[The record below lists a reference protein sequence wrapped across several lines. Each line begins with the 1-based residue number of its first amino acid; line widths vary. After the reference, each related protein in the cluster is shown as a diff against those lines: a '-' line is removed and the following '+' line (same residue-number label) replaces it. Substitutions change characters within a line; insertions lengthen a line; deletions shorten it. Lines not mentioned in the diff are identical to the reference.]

1 MPQVEQLQVY
11 YWGPLR
17 ADPIDLAVDGINVA
31 TGPNGSGKTTS
42 LDALKLIFGVSDLS
56 RRPAE
61 YIYDGGGEEGERRAD
76 RALVKV
82 VFANP
87 KGGGTQGRPFAAA
100 GRGCEASEHVTAI
113 CEVTRDGKRRFAML
127 PGARI
132 WGQEGDELSAEVH
145 SLRDEIGGNWHPP
158 RAWSELL
165 NRAGVSRALLGVISV
180 RQGETDKTIEGSPE
194 ALLRRVLELTGKR
207 ETLDEFRQAKID
219 LVEAQRRHEEVS
231 ERLTS
236 EKHQLSALQLQARQY
251 EEFVKLGE
259 RRVWI
264 EEVGLPAAQRIDKT
278 AERKNLAIERDGQA
292 KALERG
298 REELRELEDAIPTLA
313 DQLSDL
319 EAEVDRLGQKEEE
332 ARDALLAATRE
343 EAQVSAEVVSR
354 QQLIEAARAL
364 VGEMEIDEALADRE
378 RSAYD
383 RSRDDVSA
391 REDECQSLETE
402 IADLE
407 AGRPARPPGIE
418 EFQTALR
425 EIGIDSKLI
434 AEHLEAPR
442 AIAAEAVLGDG
453 VWGLVVDSGR
463 LEEAVG
469 KARELEYRLPI
480 IGSGPG
486 SPVGALSGSNWL
498 ETVGAYL
505 AEVDVPIGQP
515 GIAEDGVFSGE
526 TWRAFRAPPQLVLG
540 SKARAEQS
548 RRARLRARE
557 LEAALPELRR
567 RVEDAQR
574 RAMAV
579 AQAVPAI
586 AEISRLNTQL
596 TAAGKRL
603 KLATKASEAR
613 AGEARTVERR
623 LGQIES
629 ELKGMEE
636 RRGALQHEVRQR
648 APQVEGYDR
657 RLVVLDLEL
666 EELPPIPEELDL
678 SGLGTIETLR
688 HELENIG
695 ERLADDDQFPEEV
708 RTELVVAHREAQ
720 ERKVAEVGRLL
731 EGRREDLDK
740 VAAEVQRARERYD
753 QHIRQVVGLL
763 AKRFREVCD
772 QAGMDGDID
781 LRSGETEGEF
791 GIDVRVAHVKG
802 EAKRSY
808 RSSAHSS
815 GQRAKISLLIL
826 LAAMGLEG
834 SADLLIMDEHAAHL
848 DSRNIDVV
856 ADVMNA
862 LKHRVQFILATPT
875 NAEAGRLQWCDHQFA
890 FYPRRAKEPFAP
902 PVRIF
907 TRRPVDGARYAEMG
921 QLALA
926 D

>member
-61 YIYDGGGEEGERRAD
+61 YIYDDGGEGGEGRAD

-87 KGGGTQGRPFAAA
+87 RGPGSRGRPFAAA
-100 GRGCEASEHVTAI
+100 GRGCEAREHVTAI

-127 PGARI
+127 PGARV
-132 WGQEGDELSAEVH
+132 WEREGAELDAEIN
-145 SLRDEIGGNWHPP
+145 SLRGEIGSGWYPH
-158 RAWSELL
+158 RAWTELL

-180 RQGETDKTIEGSPE
+180 KQGETDKTIDGTPE
-194 ALLRRVLELTGKR
+194 MLLRRVLELTGKR
-207 ETLDEFRQAKID
+207 ETLDEFRQAKVD
-219 LVEAQRRHEEVS
+219 LAEARRRHEEVS

-236 EKHQLSALQLQARQY
+236 EKHQLSALQLQARQH

-264 EEVGLPAAQRIDKT
+264 EEVGLPAAQHIDKV
-278 AERKNLAIERDGQA
+278 AEREKLGTEREGQA

-298 REELRELEDAIPTLA
+298 RDDLHELEKAVPVLEGQIA
-313 DQLSDL
+313 DL
-319 EAEVDRLGQKEEE
+319 EEE
-332 ARDALLAATRE
+332 AELLRKREGEARVALLAATRK
-343 EAQVSAEVVSR
+343 EAHARAAVESR
-354 QQLIEAARAL
+354 KDLIDAARGL
-364 VGEMEIDEALADRE
+364 VGEVELDDALAERE
-378 RSAYD
+378 RAAYD
-383 RSRDDVSA
+383 RLRDDVSA
-391 REDECQSLETE
+391 RERERGSLAAR

-407 AGRPARPPGIE
+407 AGRPVRPAGID
-418 EFQTALR
+418 EFRAALQ
-425 EIGIDSKLI
+425 EIGIDSELM

-442 AIAAEAVLGDG
+442 AIVAESVLGDG
-453 VWGLVVDSGR
+453 VWGLVVDPER

-480 IGSGPG
+480 IASGFG
-486 SPVGALSGSNWL
+486 RPVDALGGANWL
-498 ETVGAYL
+498 EVVGAYL
-505 AEVDVPIGQP
+505 AEVDVPIGRP
-515 GIAEDGVFSGE
+515 GVAEDGVLSGK
-526 TWRAFRAPPQLVLG
+526 TWRAFRAPEQLVLG
-540 SKARAEQS
+540 SKARAEQLG
-548 RRARLRARE
+548 RARLRAQE
-557 LEAALPELRR
+557 LDAVLAELRQRVGDAER
-567 RVEDAQR
+567 RS
-574 RAMAV
+574 MAV
-579 AQAVPAI
+579 AQAVPAS
-586 AEISRLNTQL
+586 AEIAQMEARLVG
-596 TAAGKRL
+596 AGEEL
-603 KLATKASEAR
+603 EFATKDSEAR
-613 AGEARTVERR
+613 AGEAGSVERQ
-623 LGQIES
+623 LGQIEN
-629 ELKGMEE
+629 ELKVMWEKRE
-636 RRGALQHEVRQR
+636 ALQREVRQL

-657 RLVVLDLEL
+657 RLEVLDLEL
-666 EELPPIPEELDL
+666 EELPPIPDDLDL
-678 SGLGTIETLR
+678 GVLGTIETLR
-688 HELENIG
+688 HELESTG
-695 ERLADDDQFPEEV
+695 ERLADEDRFPDEV

-720 ERKVAEVGRLL
+720 ERKVAEVGELL
-731 EGRREDLDK
+731 EGRREDLDN
-740 VAAEVQRARERYD
+740 VAAEVERARERYD

-772 QAGMDGDID
+772 QADMDGDIE
-781 LRSGETEGEF
+781 LRPGDTEGEF

-848 DSRNIDVV
+848 DSRNIDAV

-862 LKHRVQFILATPT
+862 LKHSVQFILATPT

-890 FYPRRAKEPFAP
+890 FYPRPAQESFAP

-907 TRRPVDGARYAEMG
+907 TRRPIDGARYAEMG